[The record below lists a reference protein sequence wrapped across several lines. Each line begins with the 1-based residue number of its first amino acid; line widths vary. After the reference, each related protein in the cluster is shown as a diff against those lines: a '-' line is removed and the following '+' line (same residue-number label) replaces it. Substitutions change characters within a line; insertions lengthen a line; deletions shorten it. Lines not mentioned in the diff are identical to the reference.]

1 MQDYP
6 KLLNNCDL
14 VGFTDAPRGYC
25 FTAVK
30 NDLTSANTKIKQGLS
45 G

>member
-6 KLLNNCDL
+6 KLLPNCDH
-14 VGFTDAPRGYC
+14 VGFSDVPRGYC

-30 NDLTSANTKIKQGLS
+30 NDLLSANLKIKQGLS